1 MLTARR
7 PVCRTAAAVLILVT
21 LLCAVASARETLPR
35 RGILGAS
42 LANAEGGGVTVTA
55 VLPSLP
61 AAVAGL
67 LAGDVVKSLDGAPVA
82 DVPDF
87 LKKLRRPAGQP
98 VALRIVRGKDAMNV
112 RVVLAEAPK
121 EHDSAVDTAYDA
133 VDVDHSLRRTLV
145 TTPHGVAGKHPAV
158 LIVGGIGCYS
168 VDVASNPEDAYL
180 RLAHDL
186 SKRGFV
192 TMRLE
197 KSGVGDS
204 QGPPCST
211 VDYVTEAASYT
222 VAFDALLADPHVDPA
237 HVYVFGHSIG
247 SVIAPRLAL
256 QKPVAG
262 IVVAEG
268 VGRDW
273 FEYELI
279 NSRRQEELSG
289 GTPAEVDADMLL
301 KENCM
306 HRLLVEKQDRDA
318 LLRATPECK
327 DYVQYPAPPAYFQ
340 QIVAFNMAE
349 PWSKLS
355 IPVLAVYGSADFVT
369 DEADHKR
376 IVDVVNGAHPG
387 RAKLTVIDGM
397 DHYLIPAAS
406 QRASLERVQQPAG
419 GAPPKYDERFSAA
432 IASWLCEHERCTAP
446 RSG

>member
-1 MLTARR
+1 MHAVRR
-7 PVCRTAAAVLILVT
+7 SVCRAAALAFVLLAFLGAAAPV
-21 LLCAVASARETLPR
+21 RDTLPR

-42 LANAEGGGVTVTA
+42 LANAEGGGVTITA

-61 AAVAGL
+61 AAAAGL
-67 LAGDVVKSLDGAPVA
+67 LPRDTIKRIDGAPVA

-98 VALRIVRGKDAMNV
+98 VVFGVSRGNDTTSV

-121 EHDSAVDTAYDA
+121 EQDPAVDTRYDA
-133 VDVDHSLRRTLV
+133 VEIDHSLRRTLV
-145 TTPHGVAGKHPAV
+145 TAPRGASGKHPAV
-158 LIVGGIGCYS
+158 LFVGGIGCYS
-168 VDVASNPEDAYL
+168 IDVATNQEDPYL

-192 TMRLE
+192 TLRLE

-204 QGPPCST
+204 QGPPCPT
-211 VDYVTEAASYT
+211 VDYVNEAASYN
-222 VAFDALLADPHVDPA
+222 VAFDALRADPLVDPA

-289 GTPAEVDADMLL
+289 GTPVEVDADMLL

-340 QIVAFNMAE
+340 QIVGMNMAE

-355 IPVLAVYGSADFVT
+355 IPVLAIYGTSDFVT

-376 IVDVVNGAHPG
+376 IIDIVNAAHPG
-387 RAKLTVIDGM
+387 TAKLTVIDGM
-397 DHYLIPAAS
+397 DHYLVPAAS
-406 QRASLERVQQPAG
+406 QRASLERVQKPAAG
-419 GAPPKYDERFSAA
+419 PPPKYDERFSAA
-432 IASWLCEHERCTAP
+432 IASWLCEHERCGVV

>member
-1 MLTARR
+1 MLAS
-7 PVCRTAAAVLILVT
+7 CRTAFRCAAAGLMILSMLAAT
-21 LLCAVASARETLPR
+21 ASARETLPR

-42 LANAEGGGVTVTA
+42 LANAQGGGVTVTA

-61 AAVAGL
+61 AAAAGL
-67 LAGDVVKSLDGAPVA
+67 LAGDVVKSMDGAPVA

-87 LKKLRRPAGQP
+87 LKKLRRPAGQA
-98 VALRIVRGKDAMNV
+98 VVFGIVRGSDAKNV
-112 RVVLAEAPK
+112 RVVLTEAPK
-121 EHDSAVDTAYDA
+121 EHDPAVDTAYDA

-158 LIVGGIGCYS
+158 LFVGGIGCYS
-168 VDVASNPEDAYL
+168 IDIASNPDDAYL

-204 QGPPCST
+204 QGPPCPT
-211 VDYVTEAASYT
+211 VDYVTEAASYA
-222 VAFDALLADPHVDPA
+222 VAFDALRADPHVDPA

-279 NSRRQEELSG
+279 NSRRQEMLAG
-289 GTPAEVDADMLL
+289 GTPVEVDADMLL
-301 KENCM
+301 KEDCM
-306 HRLLVEKQDRDA
+306 HRLLVEKQGRDA
-318 LLRATPECK
+318 LLRAKPDCK

-340 QIVAFNMAE
+340 QIVALNMAE

-355 IPVLAVYGSADFVT
+355 IPVLAIYGTSDFVT
-369 DEADHKR
+369 DEADHQR

-387 RAKLTVIDGM
+387 NAKLTVIDGM
-397 DHYLIPAAS
+397 DHYLVPAAS
-406 QRASLERVQQPAG
+406 QRASLERVQKPAAG
-419 GAPPKYDERFSAA
+419 PPPKYDERFSAA
-432 IASWLCEHERCTAP
+432 ITGWLCAHERCAAAP
-446 RSG
+446 AG

>member
-1 MLTARR
+1 M
-7 PVCRTAAAVLILVT
+7 
-21 LLCAVASARETLPR
+21 
-35 RGILGAS
+35 RGI
-42 LANAEGGGVTVTA
+42 GVLRHCDERRCGVVEHTRVDRR
-55 VLPSLP
+55 
-61 AAVAGL
+61 AG
-67 LAGDVVKSLDGAPVA
+67 S
-82 DVPDF
+82 DF

-98 VALRIVRGKDAMNV
+98 VTLGIVRGKDATNV

-121 EHDSAVDTAYDA
+121 EHDPAVDTAYDA

-145 TTPHGVAGKHPAV
+145 TTPHGVTGKHPAV
-158 LIVGGIGCYS
+158 LFVGGIGCYS

-204 QGPPCST
+204 QGPPCPT

-222 VAFDALLADPHVDPA
+222 VAFDALRADPHVDPA

-256 QKPVAG
+256 QKPIAG

-289 GTPAEVDADMLL
+289 GTPAEVDAAMLL
-301 KENCM
+301 KESCM
-306 HRLLVEKQDRDA
+306 HRLLIEKEDLAA
-318 LLRATPECK
+318 LLRATPACK

-340 QIVAFNMAE
+340 QIAAFNMAE
-349 PWSKLS
+349 PWAKLS
-355 IPVLAVYGSADFVT
+355 IPVLAIYGTSDFIT
-369 DEADHKR
+369 DEADHRR
-376 IVDVVNGAHPG
+376 IVDIVNGAHPG
-387 RAKLTVIDGM
+387 TAKLAVIDGM
-397 DHYLIPAAS
+397 DHYLVPAAS
-406 QRASLERVQQPAG
+406 QRASLDRVTKPAAA
-419 GAPPKYDERFSAA
+419 APAKYDERFSAA
-432 IASWLCEHERCTAP
+432 IAGWLCAHERCTVA